1 MVANWRRW
9 LLALGLA
16 ALTVTVRA
24 AEPRARIVREETPIA
39 KQTAELVIADL
50 SRRGWNVTEAV
61 IGPDGAPSETRF
73 AGDTML
79 VALGSRAL
87 ATLPKSIGGA
97 TAVAA
102 LVTRSALEEMP
113 QSDRWSAIILDQP
126 AERWANLIQLAFAG
140 RMATAGLLLGAFN
153 TKSMPLLQRKFQE
166 RQLTLVEERVVATDE
181 VVPAL
186 DRLLPRVSV
195 LLALPDPMVHN
206 RATVQALLLTTYRAG
221 VPVVAYSESYLQAGA
236 VIALYS
242 TASQISAQV
251 VETLLQ
257 LREGRPAAAIQAPRY
272 FTVGVNATVA
282 RSLGLPLPSG
292 GELKER
298 LRAAEQ

>member
-1 MVANWRRW
+1 MPLTAYDWRH
-9 LLALGLA
+9 LAL
-16 ALTVTVRA
+16 
-24 AEPRARIVREETPIA
+24 
-39 KQTAELVIADL
+39 
-50 SRRGWNVTEAV
+50 
-61 IGPDGAPSETRF
+61 
-73 AGDTML
+73 
-79 VALGSRAL
+79 
-87 ATLPKSIGGA
+87 TLPKSIGGA

-186 DRLLPRVSV
+186 DRLLPRVAV